1 MIGEKL
7 GKYTILENLGTGS
20 MGSVYKAED
29 PTAGRLVALKL
40 VKAHTLYS
48 PEKRERFL
56 QGLLAASEARHP
68 GICPILEIG
77 DDNDDFFVV
86 MPFLEGQ
93 TLDQYMS
100 GRALPWKEAF
110 DIAIRAGEALA
121 AGHAAGAV
129 HRGLKPANFWI
140 LKDGQVVVTDFGMA
154 RFTELEKGG
163 RMTLPSK
170 RKLEFADAIIP
181 MAALAYMSPEQ
192 VRGSPVDYRSDI
204 FSFGVML
211 YEMLTGSH
219 PFESRNSLSRMHA
232 ILEADPALVASRGV
246 PLPPE
251 LNLVL
256 QRALAKAPEGRHPN
270 MHALLVELRQVRD
283 RGQAPEAAGLVRDA
297 SKPERSPGRFRY
309 SIVALAAV
317 LLVLLALYF
326 LWKKS
331 G

>member
-1 MIGEKL
+1 
-7 GKYTILENLGTGS
+7 
-20 MGSVYKAED
+20 
-29 PTAGRLVALKL
+29 
-40 VKAHTLYS
+40 
-48 PEKRERFL
+48 
-56 QGLLAASEARHP
+56 
-68 GICPILEIG
+68 
-77 DDNDDFFVV
+77 
-86 MPFLEGQ
+86 
-93 TLDQYMS
+93 
-100 GRALPWKEAF
+100 
-110 DIAIRAGEALA
+110 
-121 AGHAAGAV
+121 
-129 HRGLKPANFWI
+129 
-140 LKDGQVVVTDFGMA
+140 
-154 RFTELEKGG
+154 
-163 RMTLPSK
+163 
-170 RKLEFADAIIP
+170 
-181 MAALAYMSPEQ
+181 MSPEQ
-192 VRGSPVDYRSDI
+192 LTGKEADARSDI

-297 SKPERSPGRFRY
+297 SRPERCPGRFRY

>member
-29 PTAGRLVALKL
+29 PTVGRLVALKL
-40 VKAHTLYS
+40 VKSRTLYS

-93 TLDQYMS
+93 TLDQYTR
-100 GRALPWKEAF
+100 GRALPWKDAL
-110 DIAIRAGEALA
+110 DIAVRAGEALA

-129 HRGLKPANFWI
+129 HRGLKPANLWI
-140 LKDGQVVVTDFGMA
+140 LKDGQVLVTDFGMA
-154 RFTELEKGG
+154 RFTELGRGG

-170 RKLEFADAIIP
+170 RKLEFADTIIP

-204 FSFGVML
+204 FSFGAML
-211 YEMLTGSH
+211 YEMLTGAH
-219 PFESRNSLSRMHA
+219 PFESLNSLSRMHA
-232 ILEADPALVASRGV
+232 ILEGDPAPAGSRGV
-246 PLPPE
+246 LLPVE
-251 LNLVL
+251 LNSVL
-256 QRALAKAPEGRHPN
+256 QRALAKAPEARYPN

-283 RGQAPEAAGLVRDA
+283 RGQVLEAAGPVRD
-297 SKPERSPGRFRY
+297 SSRPEWSPVRFRY
-309 SIVALAAV
+309 SILALAAV
-317 LLVLLALYF
+317 VLILLALYL